1 MKAEFTIFP
10 LHYRA
15 GVDSTSIPPPRTI
28 GGKFDNL
35 EELEDFRR
43 RSILAKYI
51 PVSYL
56 YLPKETI
63 YY

>member
-10 LHYRA
+10 LHYWA
-15 GVDSTSIPPPRTI
+15 GVDSTSPPRTI

-35 EELEDFRR
+35 EDLEDLRR
-43 RSILAKYI
+43 RLILAKNI
-51 PVSYL
+51 PVIYF

-63 YY
+63 

>member
-10 LHYRA
+10 LYYWA
-15 GVDSTSIPPPRTI
+15 GVDSTSLPRTI

-35 EELEDFRR
+35 EDLEDFCRR
-43 RSILAKYI
+43 TILAKYI
-51 PVSYL
+51 PVSYF

-63 YY
+63 